1 LSKQMAMQSNCNG
14 SLTKSESQ
22 KNNEISRC
30 GAEREFEN
38 FNSHFLPPRQVV
50 EPQARTDS
58 YNFYVS
64 ASHVIEN
71 FL

>member
-1 LSKQMAMQSNCNG
+1 MAMQSNCNG

-22 KNNEISRC
+22 KNNKTSI
-30 GAEREFEN
+30 GAERKFEN

-64 ASHVIEN
+64 DSHVIEN

>member
-1 LSKQMAMQSNCNG
+1 MAMQSNCNG

-22 KNNEISRC
+22 KDNEISKC
-30 GAEREFEN
+30 GAEREFES

-50 EPQARTDS
+50 EPQAKARTDS

-64 ASHVIEN
+64 AFHVIEN